1 MISAGK
7 RLRAKLGSGE
17 PVFGLWAGI
26 ANSFTAELGARAGY
40 DYVCVDLQHGASTEA
55 TLVSMFQAIQ
65 AGGSVPMVRLA
76 WNEPWL
82 IMRALDLGAAGVILP
97 LIDNAGEAARG
108 VESCRYPPH
117 GRRSFGP
124 IRAEITMGSLDPD
137 DLGGDALCVAMI
149 ETREG
154 LDNLDEIAATPGLD
168 GLYIGPSDLSLAL
181 GLRPGGIVDEP
192 GEDRQA
198 LSEAD
203 GADPRGVRRQRHRSW
218 STLLGRPR
226 RQALRRGRLQADHGR
241 RRHEHAQDRAQPR
254 AEHGPRGLSRDAVR
268 PRPGRLRPRRSL

>member
-124 IRAEITMGSLDPD
+124 VRAEITMGSLDPD

-154 LDNLDEIAATPGLD
+154 LDNLDAIAATPGLD

-181 GLRPGGIVDEP
+181 GLRPGGIVDDP

-198 LSEAD
+198 LSGEMERIRAACVANGIVPGLHCS
-203 GADPRGVRRQRHRSW
+203 GARAAKRYAESGFKMITVGVDTSMLKTALSHEL
-218 STLLGRPR
+218 ST
-226 RQALRRGRLQADHGR
+226 
-241 RRHEHAQDRAQPR
+241 AQGA
-254 AEHGPRGLSRDAVR
+254 
-268 PRPGRLRPRRSL
+268 